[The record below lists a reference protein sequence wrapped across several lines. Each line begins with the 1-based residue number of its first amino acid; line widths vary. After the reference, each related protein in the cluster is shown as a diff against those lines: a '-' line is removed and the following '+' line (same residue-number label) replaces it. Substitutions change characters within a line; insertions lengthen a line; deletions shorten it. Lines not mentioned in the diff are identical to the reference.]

1 MRPSRPTYV
10 PGHAR
15 YSPSRPPEPAPLF
28 WPIAVVIMMFV
39 VAAFAIGIWAILDGQ
54 QPYGPAEFVSPP
66 AAYDPPAV
74 R

>member
-15 YSPSRPPEPAPLF
+15 YTPTRPSEPAPLF
-28 WPIAVVIMMFV
+28 WPIASVIMMFV
-39 VAAFAIGIWAILDGQ
+39 VAAFAIGIWAILDPAFQG
-54 QPYGPAEFVSPP
+54 PPAEFVSPP
-66 AAYDPPAV
+66 APYAPAV